1 MGSNGR
7 ISSLSAAMAAAAWLV
22 VCATA
27 ALTSRAGLHD
37 AALPAVAGGLAV
49 LVAARRRTDLETL
62 GASALLA
69 AALLAAVITGPETL
83 PWVLAGAAAAVMVR
97 ATAHARA
104 ATIEELQR
112 HLMRCRRRGESAAVV
127 TVELPGREADRVPT
141 LLDATR
147 VTDSFAVKDSL
158 TGVELIGLL
167 DGEDVQPELVEQ
179 RFGTVLGAVSPTFGW
194 ARFPDDGVTL
204 DVLIEHARES
214 ARARVGATGPRLVT
228 QRADGGIQ
236 PAMLRRVADAATKRA
251 GSGIEETLSDE
262 HPPVLPDGARVLVTG
277 AAGFI
282 GSHLCERLVA
292 SGNEVV
298 GVDCFT
304 DFYSRDDKER
314 NLAELREY
322 AAFSLRE
329 LDLSSDYLDGL
340 LDGVDTVF
348 HLAAQP
354 GVRTSF
360 GDSLNTY
367 LRRNVL
373 ATQRLLEAA
382 TGAPVK
388 SFVYASSSSVY
399 GNPARYPTT
408 EHTPRR
414 PVSPYGVTKV
424 ATEELAGVYHRSLA
438 VPTVGLRYFTAYGP
452 RQRPDMAF
460 RRFLTRGLAGQPI
473 AVMGD
478 GRQVRDFTYVGDVVG
493 GTIAA
498 AIHGRAGSVY
508 NIGGGQPVEL
518 REAVELIE
526 QLVGRRLEIQRR
538 PAQVGDVRIT
548 GCDGAL
554 ARDEL
559 GYAPCTSLR
568 DGLVAQFDWT
578 VREAPDRMALAR
590 VH

>member
-1 MGSNGR
+1 
-7 ISSLSAAMAAAAWLV
+7 V
-22 VCATA
+22 F
-27 ALTSRAGLHD
+27 TSGARLQD
-37 AALPAVAGGLAV
+37 AALPAVAGWLAV
-49 LVAARRRTDLETL
+49 LARTRRRTPLETL
-62 GASALLA
+62 GAVALLA
-69 AALLAAVITGPETL
+69 AALLAAVITGPEAL
-83 PWVLAGAAAAVMVR
+83 PWVLAGAAAAVIVP
-97 ATAHARA
+97 ATARA
-104 ATIEELQR
+104 GGASVEELQR

-127 TVELPGREADRVPT
+127 RVELPAHEADRVPG

-147 VTDSFAVKDSL
+147 VTDSFVVRDAL
-158 TGVELIGLL
+158 GRVELIGLL

-179 RFGTVLGAVSPTFGW
+179 RFGTVLGAVSPSFGW

-204 DVLIEHARES
+204 EGLIERARRS
-214 ARARVGATGPRLVT
+214 ARARVGVAGPRMAT
-228 QRADGGIQ
+228 QRADGAIE
-236 PAMLRRVADAATKRA
+236 PAMLRRVADAASKRA
-251 GSGIEETLSDE
+251 GSGIEDTLSDE
-262 HPPVLPDGARVLVTG
+262 VPPALPDGARVLVTG

-292 SGNEVV
+292 SGYEVI

-304 DFYSRDDKER
+304 DFYSRDEKER
-314 NLAELREY
+314 NLAELRQDG
-322 AAFSLRE
+322 AFRLRE
-329 LDLSSDYLDGL
+329 LDLSSDDLGGL

-382 TGAPVK
+382 TGAPLK

-399 GNPARYPTT
+399 GNPTRYPTT
-408 EHTPRR
+408 EYTPRR
-414 PVSPYGVTKV
+414 PVSPYGMTKV

-473 AVMGD
+473 PLMGD
-478 GRQVRDFTYVGDVVG
+478 GRQVRDFTYIGDVVG

-518 REAVELIE
+518 REALELIE
-526 QLVGRRLEIQRR
+526 QLIGRQLEIQRR

-559 GYAPCTSLR
+559 GYVPSTSLH
-568 DGLVAQFDWT
+568 DGLVAQFDWM
-578 VREAPDRMALAR
+578 VRDAPDRLALAR
-590 VH
+590 VD

>member
-1 MGSNGR
+1 MASNGR
-7 ISSLSAAMAAAAWLV
+7 INSVSAAAIAAIWAV
-22 VCATA
+22 VCAIA
-27 ALTSRAGLHD
+27 VLISGAGLQD
-37 AALPAVAGGLAV
+37 AALPAVAGWLAV
-49 LVAARRRTDLETL
+49 LVGTRRRTALHTL
-62 GASALLA
+62 GAAALLA
-69 AALLAAVITGPETL
+69 AALLAAAITGPEAL
-83 PWVLAGAAAAVMVR
+83 PWLLAGAAAAVMVP
-97 ATAHARA
+97 ATAHAGA
-104 ATIEELQR
+104 ASIEELQR

-127 TVELPGREADRVPT
+127 RVELPAREADRVPS
-141 LLDATR
+141 LLDSTR
-147 VTDSFAVKDSL
+147 ATDSFAVKESL
-158 TGVELIGLL
+158 AGVELIGLL

-179 RFGTVLGAVSPTFGW
+179 RFGTVLDAVSPTFGW

-204 DVLIEHARES
+204 DVLIERARES
-214 ARARVGATGPRLVT
+214 ARGRLGGAGPRT
-228 QRADGGIQ
+228 ATRRADGRIE
-236 PAMLRRVADAATKRA
+236 PAMLRRVADAASKRA

-262 HPPVLPDGARVLVTG
+262 LPPVLPDGARVLVTG

-292 SGNEVV
+292 SGYDVV

-304 DFYSRDDKER
+304 DFYPRDDKER
-314 NLAELREY
+314 NLAELRQY
-322 AAFSLRE
+322 AAFYFHE
-329 LDLSSDYLDGL
+329 LDLSTDDVGGL
-340 LDGVDTVF
+340 LEGVDTVF

-360 GDSLNTY
+360 GDTLNTY
-367 LRRNVL
+367 LRHNVL

-382 TGAPVK
+382 TGAPLK
-388 SFVYASSSSVY
+388 RFVYASSSSVY

-414 PVSPYGVTKV
+414 PVSPYGMTKV
-424 ATEELAGVYHRSLA
+424 ATEDLAGVYHRALA

-460 RRFLTRGLAGQPI
+460 SRFLTGGLAGQPI

-518 REAVELIE
+518 REAVGLIE

-559 GYAPCTSLR
+559 GYLPSTSLR
-568 DGLVAQFDWT
+568 DGLVAQLDWM
-578 VREAPDRMALAR
+578 VREAPDRLALAR
-590 VH
+590 VD